1 MNPILKND
9 AKGTKFENSLL
20 NVEGLTVEF
29 STSIGHSTAV
39 KELSFHINKGETLG
53 VVGESGS
60 GKSVTALS
68 LIRLVE
74 FGGGRIT
81 SGSIEFLQKNGSKI
95 DLHNQSNLQMRKI
108 RGNEIAMIFQEPMTS
123 LNPTFSVGDQI
134 TEAIQLHQGLKGEE
148 SWKMAH
154 DVLEQVRIPEA
165 RRRLRQYPYELSG
178 GMRQRVMIAMALACR
193 PLLLIADE
201 PSTALDVTIQA
212 QILSLI
218 KELQEE
224 LGMAVLFI
232 THDMG
237 VVSEMADR
245 VLIMNGG
252 KKVEEGNIFELFKNP
267 KDEYTKMLLKA
278 VPHYGSMRGTSEP
291 RRFSNESHPSYKTP
305 RSNLVPI
312 MGNEA
317 ENILDVKNLSK
328 RFPVYSGIFRR
339 VTGYIHA
346 VEDVSL
352 TLKRGKTLAIVGESG
367 CGKSTLARTILRL
380 YEPSTGKIYIN
391 GNEIQSLNIA
401 QMKPIRKKIQ
411 IIFQDPFA
419 SLNPKLRVSTL
430 LKEPLIAHGI
440 KSISE
445 MEDRATKLLHKV
457 SLPSDVMQRF
467 PHEFSGGERQRICI
481 ARALMLNP
489 DIIVA
494 DEAVSALDVSVRAQI
509 LDLLMDLQQEL
520 NLSYIFISHD
530 LAVVEQIAHKIAVM
544 YCGRMVETGPRDSV
558 CTEPSHFYT
567 KRLMSSIPVADP
579 GSRPKSRSL
588 DFSEL
593 PSIIHQTGYQP
604 VPMFWKEISPGHSI
618 LETYN

>member
-9 AKGTKFENSLL
+9 GKGTKFENSLL

-81 SGSIEFLQKNGSKI
+81 SGSIEFLQKNGSKL

-134 TEAIQLHQGLKGEE
+134 TEALQLHQGLKGKE

-278 VPHYGSMRGTSEP
+278 VPRYGSMRGTSEP
-291 RRFSNESHPSYKTP
+291 RRFSNESNPSYKTP
-305 RSNLVPI
+305 RSDLVPI
-312 MGNEA
+312 MGNEGD
-317 ENILDVKNLSK
+317 NILDVKNLSK

-339 VTGYIHA
+339 LTGYIHA

-494 DEAVSALDVSVRAQI
+494 DEAVSALDVSVRAKI

-520 NLSYIFISHD
+520 NLSYLFISHD

-558 CTEPSHFYT
+558 CTEPSHSYT

-593 PSIIHQTGYQP
+593 PSIIHQLGYQP
-604 VPMFWKEISPGHSI
+604 EPMFWKEISPGHSI

>member
-9 AKGTKFENSLL
+9 GKGTKFENFLL
-20 NVEGLTVEF
+20 NVEGLTVDF
-29 STSIGHSTAV
+29 PTSIGYSTAV

-81 SGSIEFLQKNGSKI
+81 SGGIEFLQKNGSKI
-95 DLHNQSNLQMRKI
+95 DLHNQSNLQMRNI

-134 TEAIQLHQGLKGEE
+134 TEAIQLHQGLKDKE

-224 LGMAVLFI
+224 LSMAVLFI

-252 KKVEEGNIFELFKNP
+252 KKIEEGNIFEMF
-267 KDEYTKMLLKA
+267 
-278 VPHYGSMRGTSEP
+278 RI
-291 RRFSNESHPSYKTP
+291 
-305 RSNLVPI
+305 PI
-312 MGNEA
+312 
-317 ENILDVKNLSK
+317 D
-328 RFPVYSGIFRR
+328 
-339 VTGYIHA
+339 
-346 VEDVSL
+346 
-352 TLKRGKTLAIVGESG
+352 
-367 CGKSTLARTILRL
+367 
-380 YEPSTGKIYIN
+380 
-391 GNEIQSLNIA
+391 
-401 QMKPIRKKIQ
+401 
-411 IIFQDPFA
+411 
-419 SLNPKLRVSTL
+419 
-430 LKEPLIAHGI
+430 
-440 KSISE
+440 
-445 MEDRATKLLHKV
+445 
-457 SLPSDVMQRF
+457 
-467 PHEFSGGERQRICI
+467 
-481 ARALMLNP
+481 
-489 DIIVA
+489 
-494 DEAVSALDVSVRAQI
+494 
-509 LDLLMDLQQEL
+509 
-520 NLSYIFISHD
+520 
-530 LAVVEQIAHKIAVM
+530 
-544 YCGRMVETGPRDSV
+544 
-558 CTEPSHFYT
+558 
-567 KRLMSSIPVADP
+567 
-579 GSRPKSRSL
+579 
-588 DFSEL
+588 
-593 PSIIHQTGYQP
+593 
-604 VPMFWKEISPGHSI
+604 
-618 LETYN
+618 

>member
-9 AKGTKFENSLL
+9 GKGTKFENSLL
-20 NVEGLTVEF
+20 NVEDLTVEF

-134 TEAIQLHQGLKGEE
+134 TESIQLHQGLKGEE

-278 VPHYGSMRGTSEP
+278 VPRYGSMRGTSEP
-291 RRFSNESHPSYKTP
+291 RRFSNESNPSYKTP

-312 MGNEA
+312 MGNEG
-317 ENILDVKNLSK
+317 EKILEVKNLSK

-401 QMKPIRKKIQ
+401 QMKPIRKEIQ

-445 MEDRATKLLHKV
+445 MEDRATKLLHRV

-494 DEAVSALDVSVRAQI
+494 DESVSALDVSVRAQI

-520 NLSYIFISHD
+520 NLSYLFISHD

-593 PSIIHQTGYQP
+593 PSIIHQLGYQP
-604 VPMFWKEISPGHSI
+604 EPMFWKEISPGHSI

>member
-1 MNPILKND
+1 MNPILKNND
-9 AKGTKFENSLL
+9 NGTKFENSLL

-95 DLHNQSNLQMRKI
+95 YLHNQSNLQMRKI

-134 TEAIQLHQGLKGEE
+134 TEAIQLHQGLKDKE

-252 KKVEEGNIFELFKNP
+252 KKVEEGNIFEMFRNP

-278 VPHYGSMRGTSEP
+278 VPRYGSMRGTSEP
-291 RRFSNESHPSYKTP
+291 RRFSNESNPSYKTP

-312 MGNEA
+312 MDNEG
-317 ENILDVKNLSK
+317 EKILDVKNLSK

-367 CGKSTLARTILRL
+367 CGKSTLARTILSL
-380 YEPSTGKIYIN
+380 YKPSTGKIYFN
-391 GNEIQSLNIA
+391 GNEIQSLNIS

-520 NLSYIFISHD
+520 NLSYLFISHD
-530 LAVVEQIAHKIAVM
+530 LAVVEQIAHNIAVM

-558 CTEPSHFYT
+558 CTEPSHYYT

-593 PSIIHQTGYQP
+593 PSIIHQPGYQP
-604 VPMFWKEISPGHSI
+604 EPMFWKEISPGHSI

>member
-1 MNPILKND
+1 MKPILKNNG
-9 AKGTKFENSLL
+9 KGTKFENSLL
-20 NVEGLTVEF
+20 NVEDLTVDF
-29 STSIGHSTAV
+29 STSSGHPAAV
-39 KELSFHINKGETLG
+39 KGLSFHIEKGETLG

-95 DLHNQSNLQMRKI
+95 DLHKQSDLQMRKI

-134 TEAIQLHQGLKGEE
+134 TEAIQLHQGLKGEG
-148 SWKMAH
+148 SYKMAH

-278 VPHYGSMRGTSEP
+278 VPRYGSMRGTSEP
-291 RRFSNESHPSYKTP
+291 RRFSIESNQNYKTP
-305 RSNLVPI
+305 RSNLAPI
-312 MGNEA
+312 MENEG
-317 ENILDVKNLSK
+317 EKILEVKNLSK
-328 RFPVYSGIFRR
+328 KFPVYSGIFRR

-380 YEPSTGKIYIN
+380 YEPSAGKIYIN
-391 GNEIQSLNIA
+391 GKEILSLNIA

-440 KSISE
+440 KSVSE
-445 MEDRATKLLHKV
+445 MEDRATELLHKV

-567 KRLMSSIPVADP
+567 KRLMNSIPVADP

>member
-9 AKGTKFENSLL
+9 GKGTKFENSLL
-20 NVEGLTVEF
+20 NVEDLTVEF

-81 SGSIEFLQKNGSKI
+81 SGSIEFLKKNGSKI
-95 DLHNQSNLQMRKI
+95 DIHNQSNLQMRKI

-123 LNPTFSVGDQI
+123 LNPTLSVGDQI
-134 TEAIQLHQGLKGEE
+134 TEAIQLHQGLKRKE
-148 SWKMAH
+148 SWRMAQ

-165 RRRLRQYPYELSG
+165 RRRLGQYPYELSG

-224 LGMAVLFI
+224 LCMAVLFI

-237 VVSEMADR
+237 VVSEIADR

-278 VPHYGSMRGTSEP
+278 VPRYGSMRGTSEP
-291 RRFSNESHPSYKTP
+291 RRFSNESNPSYKTP

-312 MGNEA
+312 LGNEG
-317 ENILDVKNLSK
+317 ENILEVKNLSK

-445 MEDRATKLLHKV
+445 MEDRATKLLHRV
-457 SLPSDVMQRF
+457 SLPSDAMKRF

-509 LDLLMDLQQEL
+509 LDLLMDLQQEQ
-520 NLSYIFISHD
+520 NLSYLFISHD

-544 YCGRMVETGPRDSV
+544 YCGRIVETGPRDSV

-567 KRLMSSIPVADP
+567 KRLMRSIPVADP

-593 PSIIHQTGYQP
+593 PSIIHQPGYQP
-604 VPMFWKEISPGHSI
+604 EPMFWKEISPGHSI

>member
-9 AKGTKFENSLL
+9 GKGTKFENSLL

-278 VPHYGSMRGTSEP
+278 VPRYGSMRGTSEP
-291 RRFSNESHPSYKTP
+291 RRFSNESNPSYKTP

-312 MGNEA
+312 MGNEG

-380 YEPSTGKIYIN
+380 YEPSAGKIYIN

-520 NLSYIFISHD
+520 NLSYLFISHD

-593 PSIIHQTGYQP
+593 PSIIHQLGYQP
-604 VPMFWKEISPGHSI
+604 EPMFWKEISPGHSI

>member
-1 MNPILKND
+1 
-9 AKGTKFENSLL
+9 
-20 NVEGLTVEF
+20 
-29 STSIGHSTAV
+29 
-39 KELSFHINKGETLG
+39 
-53 VVGESGS
+53 
-60 GKSVTALS
+60 
-68 LIRLVE
+68 
-74 FGGGRIT
+74 
-81 SGSIEFLQKNGSKI
+81 
-95 DLHNQSNLQMRKI
+95 
-108 RGNEIAMIFQEPMTS
+108 

-278 VPHYGSMRGTSEP
+278 VPRYGSMRGTSEP
-291 RRFSNESHPSYKTP
+291 RRFSNESNPSCKTH

-312 MGNEA
+312 MGNEG

-380 YEPSTGKIYIN
+380 YEPSAGKIYIN

-520 NLSYIFISHD
+520 NLSYLFISHD

-593 PSIIHQTGYQP
+593 PSIIHQLGYQP
-604 VPMFWKEISPGHSI
+604 EPMFWKEISPGHSI

>member
-9 AKGTKFENSLL
+9 GKGTKFENYLL

-134 TEAIQLHQGLKGEE
+134 TEAIQLHQGLKDEE
-148 SWKMAH
+148 SWEMAH

-224 LGMAVLFI
+224 LCMAVLFI

-278 VPHYGSMRGTSEP
+278 VPRYGSMRGTSEP
-291 RRFSNESHPSYKTP
+291 RKFSNESYPSY
-305 RSNLVPI
+305 
-312 MGNEA
+312 
-317 ENILDVKNLSK
+317 
-328 RFPVYSGIFRR
+328 
-339 VTGYIHA
+339 
-346 VEDVSL
+346 
-352 TLKRGKTLAIVGESG
+352 
-367 CGKSTLARTILRL
+367 
-380 YEPSTGKIYIN
+380 PS
-391 GNEIQSLNIA
+391 
-401 QMKPIRKKIQ
+401 P
-411 IIFQDPFA
+411 
-419 SLNPKLRVSTL
+419 
-430 LKEPLIAHGI
+430 
-440 KSISE
+440 
-445 MEDRATKLLHKV
+445 
-457 SLPSDVMQRF
+457 
-467 PHEFSGGERQRICI
+467 
-481 ARALMLNP
+481 
-489 DIIVA
+489 
-494 DEAVSALDVSVRAQI
+494 
-509 LDLLMDLQQEL
+509 
-520 NLSYIFISHD
+520 
-530 LAVVEQIAHKIAVM
+530 
-544 YCGRMVETGPRDSV
+544 
-558 CTEPSHFYT
+558 
-567 KRLMSSIPVADP
+567 
-579 GSRPKSRSL
+579 
-588 DFSEL
+588 
-593 PSIIHQTGYQP
+593 
-604 VPMFWKEISPGHSI
+604 
-618 LETYN
+618 